1 MIRLNSPIFPIFLAL
16 PVFAAAGA
24 EFAPEQIEFFETKI
38 RPVLVE
44 RCHDCHSGTRAKN
57 GLRLESRAGVLKGS
71 DYRKVVNLE
80 KPAESALILA
90 VKHAGAAAKIPNMP
104 EKGAKLS
111 PETVADLERWIAMG
125 LPWSAENSLAAA
137 DPAKHWAFQPVV
149 KPAIPADYVGNPID
163 WFIDQKLAAAQLK
176 PAPSADAA
184 TLYRRA
190 HFDLLGLPPAF
201 EEIDAFSKKPDFA
214 EAIDRML
221 ASPRF
226 GERWARHWMD
236 VARYSDTKGYEAGGR
251 ERRFI
256 YSHTYRDW
264 LIRAFNSD
272 LPYDRFL
279 LYQLA
284 AEQLVNRDQPDERG
298 HLAALGFLTLSKNG
312 AQDEVFA
319 DRIDTLFRGLQ
330 GLTVGCARCHDHK
343 FDPIG
348 TKEYYGI
355 YGILLNSVE
364 PPEAPVIGEAPQG
377 EEFAAY
383 QKKLAEKQKV
393 VDDFLN
399 PKLAALGKEFP
410 EIANRPAALIGKL
423 PREDRRKLDDLE
435 KVVDKFVADA
445 GMEPDR
451 ALILVDRQPV
461 IPQDVFIRGNS
472 GRRGERAPRRFLS
485 ILSREDAPEF
495 PRGSG
500 RLDLA
505 RAIADSKNPLTAR
518 VIVNRVWDWHFGEGL
533 VRTVSD
539 FGIQGDAP
547 SHPELLDWL
556 SQWFVENGWSM
567 KKLHHLMLTSQ
578 AWQRASSHPDAASF
592 ASIDSENRLLWRQ
605 NRQRLDFE
613 QTHDSLLSVSGQL
626 SSEMFGRSV
635 TLLQS
640 PFSHRRAV
648 YAFIDRQNVDPI
660 FRIFDFSNP
669 QEHTGKRPRTSIPMQ
684 ALFLLNA
691 PFVQERAAQVL
702 ARPEIAAATKAE
714 DKIDALYRAVLSRR
728 PDAEEMRLGLDFI
741 RQSEDMLTS
750 MGTRQTLTDW
760 QYGHGAVDPERA
772 TVEFQPF
779 THWVKE
785 SWQAFP
791 EYPGPDDPK
800 KYLRI
805 ARDGSAHTGNDARHA
820 AIIRWT
826 APRTGKV
833 NIVGRITR
841 SDDKIGK
848 GDGLIGK
855 IVVSGR
861 GAVLARPVSAAS
873 AGEDMTVANLE
884 LSAGDTVDFV
894 IEPGA
899 TSSFDGYRWAPEI
912 RDASDPLSKWHFT
925 SQYAGPA
932 ELASTWQNFAQALLG
947 TNEFSFVD

>member
-1 MIRLNSPIFPIFLAL
+1 MTRFASYLLSFCLFL
-16 PVFAAAGA
+16 PGFAASGV
-24 EFAPEQIEFFETKI
+24 EFVPEQIEFFETKI
-38 RPVLVE
+38 RPVLAE
-44 RCHDCHSGTRAKN
+44 RCLECHSGARAKN
-57 GLRLESRAGVLKGS
+57 GLRLDSRAGVVKGS
-71 DYRKVVNLE
+71 DYRKVVNPE

-90 VKHAGAAAKIPNMP
+90 VKHTGAGAKIPNMP

-111 PETVADLERWIAMG
+111 PEAIADLERWIAMG
-125 LPWSAENSLAAA
+125 LPWPAENSLAAV
-137 DPAKHWAFQPVV
+137 DPSKHWAFQPVMQ
-149 KPAIPADYVGNPID
+149 PSIPADYDGNPID
-163 WFIDQKLAAAQLK
+163 WFIGQKLAAAK
-176 PAPSADAA
+176 VTPAPPADAA

-201 EEIDAFSKKPDFA
+201 EEMDAFASKPDFSL
-214 EAIDRML
+214 AIDRML

-279 LYQLA
+279 LYQIA
-284 AEQLVNRDQPDERG
+284 AEQLVNRDSPDERG

-312 AQDEVFA
+312 AQEEIFA
-319 DRIDTLFRGLQ
+319 DRIDTVFRGLQ

-364 PPEAPVIGEAPQG
+364 PAEAPVIGETPKGA
-377 EEFAAY
+377 EYAAY
-383 QKKLAEKQKV
+383 QQKLAKKQKV

-423 PREDRRKLDDLE
+423 PREERRKLEDLE
-435 KVVDKFVADA
+435 KVVDKFVADS

-451 ALILVDRQPV
+451 ALILEDRQPV

-485 ILSREDAPEF
+485 ILSSAETPEF
-495 PRGSG
+495 PNGSG

-505 RAIADSKNPLTAR
+505 RAITDPKNPLTAR
-518 VIVNRVWDWHFGEGL
+518 VIVNRVWAWHFGEGL

-539 FGIQGDAP
+539 FGIQGDTP

-556 SQWFVENGWSM
+556 AQWFVENGWSL
-567 KKLHHLMLTSQ
+567 KKLHRLILTSQ
-578 AWQRASSHPDAASF
+578 AWQRSSTHPDAASF
-592 ASIDSENRLLWRQ
+592 AAIDSENRLLWRQ

-626 SSEMFGRSV
+626 SGEMFGRSV
-635 TLLQS
+635 PLLQP

-648 YAFIDRQNVDPI
+648 YAFIDRQNVDPT

-691 PFVQERAAQVL
+691 PFVQEQAAQVL
-702 ARPEIAAATKAE
+702 ARPEIAAAAKLE

-728 PDAEEMRLGLDFI
+728 PDAAEMRLGGDFI
-741 RQSEDMLTS
+741 RQSEDPLTS
-750 MGTRQTLTDW
+750 MGTRQTLGDW
-760 QYGHGAVDPERA
+760 QYGYGAVDPERA

-805 ARDGSAHTGNDARHA
+805 ARDGSAHTGNDTRHS

-826 APRTGKV
+826 APRTGKI

-841 SDDKIGK
+841 SEDKIGK
-848 GDGLIGK
+848 GDGFIGK

-861 GAVLARPVSAAS
+861 GAVLARPVPATSTA
-873 AGEDMTVANLE
+873 EDMNVANLE
-884 LSAGDTVDFV
+884 VSAGDTVDFV
-894 IEPGA
+894 VEPGA
-899 TSSFDGYRWAPEI
+899 NSSFDSYRWAPEI
-912 RDASDPLSKWHFT
+912 SDASDPPLKWHFT

-932 ELASTWQNFAQALLG
+932 DLASPWQNFAQALLG